1 MIYDFYIL
9 FTILNILAYAYGGGR
24 WLPAP
29 VLEIHYKLALFLASP
44 ESALH
49 PICVLNILNCV
60 VFY

>member
-9 FTILNILAYAYGGGR
+9 FTLLNILGYAYGGGR

-49 PICVLNILNCV
+49 PILC
-60 VFY
+60 